1 MSLRSRVGGKS
12 WTGLRRLDDGILIRS
27 EYSDEILH
35 RNQREDR
42 KLECACRY
50 LDRASRVVSN
60 ELAQQKAAIVRS
72 LARTRRIAEMST
84 GESVTMRRGASAETT
99 GSANPNRRC
108 LNGHA
113 SRAVEEANS
122 GGATVV
128 RSNARST
135 CGPSVHQGKGSS
147 MPLGKSTFVGEK
159 RRTEGMDSEPRNGS
173 YNPPLTTVRRRVR
186 HNTD

>member
-12 WTGLRRLDDGILIRS
+12 WTGLRRLDDGLLIRS

-60 ELAQQKAAIVRS
+60 ELAQQKAAVVRS
-72 LARTRRIAEMST
+72 LARTRHIAEMST
-84 GESVTMRRGASAETT
+84 GGSVTMRRGASAETT
-99 GSANPNRRC
+99 TESANPNRRC

-113 SRAVEEANS
+113 SRAVEANS
-122 GGATVV
+122 GGAAVV
-128 RSNARST
+128 RSNTRST

-147 MPLGKSTFVGEK
+147 VPPGKTTFAGEK
-159 RRTEGMDSEPRNGS
+159 RRTEGVDTGPRKGS
-173 YNPPLTTVRRRVR
+173 YNPPLTNVRRRVR